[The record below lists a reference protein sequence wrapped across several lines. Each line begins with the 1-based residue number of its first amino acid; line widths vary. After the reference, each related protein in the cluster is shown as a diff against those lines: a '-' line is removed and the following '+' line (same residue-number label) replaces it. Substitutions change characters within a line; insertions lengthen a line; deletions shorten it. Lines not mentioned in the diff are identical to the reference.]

1 MIRASE
7 LLKKKVVDNEGNKL
21 GLLVNVIFNID
32 PDFLNA
38 RMLVFPYKPC
48 IWTKAL
54 KEFVKEASSGL
65 IDAKL
70 PSDSQKVANPVFKAG
85 HKAVFKV
92 VDEGKQEKEKKSLVT
107 YYLIPF
113 SKVVDINQGPIDQ
126 IKLTI
131 DCEECQTAPRK
142 LRKGDFPFFED
153 RHFDEIET
161 MQTTTLTR
169 QPIEGLKARLQ
180 NGKKGLI
187 VDLELDCE
195 NDCVKNLIIKTYGS
209 GTGEYR
215 VNAKKFNFT
224 ELTLEQQAP
233 KLTASGRT

>member
-7 LLKKKVVDNEGNKL
+7 FLQKKVVDNEGNKL

-54 KEFVKEASSGL
+54 KEFAKEASSGL
-65 IDAKL
+65 IEAKL
-70 PSDSQKVANPVFKAG
+70 PSGSQKVVNPVFKAG

-92 VDEGKQEKEKKSLVT
+92 VDDDKQKKDKKLLVT

-113 SKVVDINQGPIDQ
+113 SKVVDINQAPIDQ
-126 IKLTI
+126 IELTI

-142 LRKGDFPFFED
+142 LRTDDFPFFED

-161 MQTTTLTR
+161 MLTTTLTH

-195 NDCVKNLIIKTYGS
+195 NDCVKNLIIKTFGS
-209 GTGEYR
+209 GAGEYR
-215 VNAKKFNFT
+215 VNAKKFNFK
-224 ELTLEQQAP
+224 ELNAKKVVPL
-233 KLTASGRT
+233 SNVSD